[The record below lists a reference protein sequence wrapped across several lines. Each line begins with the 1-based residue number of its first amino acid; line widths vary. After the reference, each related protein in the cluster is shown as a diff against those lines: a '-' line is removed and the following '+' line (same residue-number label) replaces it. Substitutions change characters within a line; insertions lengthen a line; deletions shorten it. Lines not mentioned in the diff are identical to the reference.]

1 MSCFQCV
8 VAFWYMDILPERK
21 DAKDAKKNKTLPSIY
36 HENGYHQRRIAGN
49 ESAEL
54 PVAAQSSSC
63 MPLEQRSDFQKLLH
77 FPEQINEMW
86 RPFIITGY

>member
-1 MSCFQCV
+1 MQK
-8 VAFWYMDILPERK
+8 MQ
-21 DAKDAKKNKTLPSIY
+21 KNKTLPSIY